1 MAAAAWAVS
10 ERSGGPRQA
19 GAGAQPVLGRI
30 YQRSAVCRQA
40 SLGMQEFDPGS
51 VRAAGPATLRF
62 LIGEAGEPTQM
73 APVDAGR
80 IASIETRQ
88 LSANFGGHGRLER
101 SGADVDPG
109 LEIAGAGLQH
119 HTGLM
124 PMGAHGVDDPRIGS
138 IQVHQNV
145 AGVAVDG
152 ERGEVNVESLA
163 VASAQ
168 EPYRWSHSE
177 QACRPQPFTG
187 AGPSGKA
194 MNGTDQIQFARH
206 RCQLPANGRQGD
218 KKSADHKRGSASQG
232 RIYASTGTAI
242 IKPLT
247 KEKKELSLNGNC
259 VFSLVSHSRGS
270 PHLSAFICVYLR
282 LTFLWDFSPGY
293 KTRDIGRR

>member
-1 MAAAAWAVS
+1 
-10 ERSGGPRQA
+10 
-19 GAGAQPVLGRI
+19 
-30 YQRSAVCRQA
+30 
-40 SLGMQEFDPGS
+40 
-51 VRAAGPATLRF
+51 
-62 LIGEAGEPTQM
+62 
-73 APVDAGR
+73 
-80 IASIETRQ
+80 
-88 LSANFGGHGRLER
+88 
-101 SGADVDPG
+101 
-109 LEIAGAGLQH
+109 
-119 HTGLM
+119 
-124 PMGAHGVDDPRIGS
+124 
-138 IQVHQNV
+138 
-145 AGVAVDG
+145 
-152 ERGEVNVESLA
+152 EVNVEALA

-187 AGPSGKA
+187 AGPSRKA

-270 PHLSAFICVYLR
+270 PHASVCIRVHPWPNRC
-282 LTFLWDFSPGY
+282 FLWRSVSFRSLVLGHGW
-293 KTRDIGRR
+293 TRIHTDRMFRFY